1 MRLSPKIRRRPWPL
15 MVKDGLKATLAK
27 LTAQLDAAGIDTPL
41 LDARLL
47 AGLAM
52 GLDRQVYGHEDIPLD
67 ADMMTRLE
75 AFVVR
80 RLSGEPISRMR
91 GWREFW
97 SMRFDISAA
106 CLDPRPDSETLV
118 AAALEHR
125 QQVTTTPLIM
135 DYGTGSGC
143 LLLAVL
149 SEWPM
154 ATGIGLDLNP
164 DAIAMAMAN
173 AERHGL
179 NGRTQMLASHWCDAV
194 EPDIKADVILAN
206 PPYIPTADV
215 QELDRDVR
223 DFDPDLALDGG
234 GDGLDAWRVLLPRIE
249 RRLTSDGVAL
259 VEIGKGQEDAVSAL
273 AQASGLDCNRH
284 WPDLSGT
291 LRVLGLIKAKE

>member
-27 LTAQLDAAGIDTPL
+27 LTAQLDVAGIHTPL

-52 GLDRQVYGHEDIPLD
+52 GLDRQVYGHEDIPFD
-67 ADMMTRLE
+67 ADMMTRLD
-75 AFVVR
+75 AFVAR
-80 RLSGEPISRMR
+80 RLTGEPISRMR

-97 SMRFDISAA
+97 SMRFDISSA

-135 DYGTGSGC
+135 DFGTGSGC

-149 SEWPM
+149 SEWPT

-206 PPYIPTADV
+206 PPYIPTAEV
-215 QELDRDVR
+215 YELDRDVR

-249 RRLTSDGVAL
+249 RRLTFDGVAL